1 MVTLLEEMNEIA
13 PRKKIALKLPVL
25 FTIVMINLF
34 AAFAAAQT
42 DTLHNPILISG
53 QVRDENDQPV
63 SNVII
68 INKQTRSGSFGKADG
83 SFAIYCGKNDT
94 LAITSLGFH
103 TRNVCFADSS
113 AKTQFNMTLF
123 LETRTY
129 RFATVEVFAQRDLE
143 NIQRE
148 IEQLG
153 YNESDY
159 MLSGINAVQSPI
171 TFLYQQFSKKEQ
183 SKRLAAQLENA
194 DRKRE
199 LLKELFQHYVDYDII
214 TLNNDEFDNFIDYLN
229 VSDEFLKTS
238 SQYDF
243 LIYVKDRF
251 KDYKIQVRQKKILKE
266 DDYDYDK
273 D

>member
-1 MVTLLEEMNEIA
+1 VVTLLKELTEIA
-13 PRKKIALKLPVL
+13 PRKIIALRLL
-25 FTIVMINLF
+25 RHFILLLLLTGLQRMNAQNDTI
-34 AAFAAAQT
+34 
-42 DTLHNPILISG
+42 G
-53 QVRDENDQPV
+53 QKITIQGLVRDEFDQPV

-68 INKQTRSGSFGKADG
+68 INKQTRSGSFGKSDG
-83 SFAIYCGKNDT
+83 SFTIECAKTDT

-103 TRNVCFADSS
+103 TRNICYVDSIAS
-113 AKTQFNMTLF
+113 GQFYLKLF

-129 RFATVEVFAQRDLE
+129 RFATVEVFAPRDLE

-183 SKRLAAQLENA
+183 SRRLAAQLENE
-194 DRKRE
+194 DKKRE
-199 LLKELFQHYVDYDII
+199 LLKELFHHYVDYDII
-214 TLNNDEFDNFIDYLN
+214 TLNNDEFDHFIDYLN
-229 VSDEFLKTS
+229 VSDDFLKSS

-251 KDYKIQVRQKKILKE
+251 KDYKIQVRQKKVLKE
-266 DDYDYDK
+266 DDYNYDK

>member
-13 PRKKIALKLPVL
+13 PRKKIALKLPAL
-25 FTIVMINLF
+25 LILLLMNLI
-34 AAFAAAQT
+34 AAIIEAQT
-42 DTLHNPILISG
+42 DSLQNPIFVSG
-53 QVRDENDQPV
+53 HVRDENDQPV

-68 INKQTRSGSFGKADG
+68 INKRTRSGSFGKADG
-83 SFAIYCGKNDT
+83 SFSIYCGKTDT

-103 TRNVCFADSS
+103 TRNVCFADSGI
-113 AKTQFNMTLF
+113 KTQYDLTLF

-153 YNESDY
+153 YNEDDY

-214 TLNNDEFDNFIDYLN
+214 TLNNDDFDHFIDYLN

-251 KDYKIQVRQKKILKE
+251 KDYKIQVRQKKLLKG
-266 DDYDYDK
+266 DDYNYDK